1 MMKQREKYRVG
12 PKTTFLCFAL
22 IGLFLPLMA
31 PPVAAQ
37 TSQVSAE
44 DSQLVQKAFE
54 ALPESDR
61 KAIQDALMWLG
72 FYNTSISG
80 SFNRQ
85 TYAGLAA
92 YQKKLGGSPDK
103 ILAATFIEKLKRAGY
118 AARSAAG
125 FEIIRDE
132 RTGIEIG
139 LPLKVLPKQGSTSLG
154 GGRWQSSDD
163 KITLD
168 TRRLPGGA
176 AEFTALYEKS
186 ITPGPER
193 KVTYKFQKNNLFV
206 VSGETTNGVFY
217 IRYALGEDELRGFS
231 VGYDKGMKSSFDPMV
246 IAIANSF
253 NPFPSD
259 SQPVAEAQKSESVVS
274 PAPAMA
280 MPAAPAKTATGIRI
294 AQRNVV
300 TAGLSCDAPKING
313 RPAKMIKQANSLALW
328 DIVDD
333 GQTMSVLPV
342 QNEALA
348 EGADIVVISWDAT
361 SRAVGVIGGSVEK
374 EQGLSIALQSGGRGG
389 LVFDRYGAVIGLV
402 DQAIS
407 PVRSLGSTSMRA
419 SYSFVPIQNVVAFAG
434 TSNDFTGKADM
445 NGALSAG
452 TIAAAAAARV
462 VEVVCP

>member
-1 MMKQREKYRVG
+1 MKQRKKYHAAL
-12 PKTTFLCFAL
+12 KTSFLCLSLTA
-22 IGLFLPLMA
+22 LFLPFMA

-54 ALPESDR
+54 GLPESDR

-85 TYAGLAA
+85 TYAGLVA
-92 YQKKLGGSPDK
+92 YQKKVGGTPDK
-103 ILAATFIEKLKRAGY
+103 VLATTLIEKLKNAGR

-132 RTGIEIG
+132 KTGIEIG

-168 TRRLPGGA
+168 TRRIQGGA
-176 AEFTALYEKS
+176 AEFIALYEKA

-193 KVTYKFQKNNLFV
+193 KVTYKLQKNDLFV

-231 VGYDKGMKSSFDPMV
+231 VGYDKSMKSSFDPMV

-259 SQPVAEAQKSESVVS
+259 RKPEAIGQKNETVVS
-274 PAPAMA
+274 TAPVMMA
-280 MPAAPAKTATGIRI
+280 PTVSAKAATGIRI
-294 AQRNVV
+294 SQRNVV
-300 TAGLSCDAPKING
+300 TVGLACDMPKING
-313 RPAKMIKQANSLALW
+313 RPAKMVKQANSLALW

-333 GQTMSVLPV
+333 GQTMAVLPI

-348 EGADIVVISWDAT
+348 EGADVVVISWDAA
-361 SRAVGVIGGSVEK
+361 SRAVGVVTGSVES
-374 EQGLSIALQSGGRGG
+374 EQKLSIALQTGGRGG

-402 DQAIS
+402 DAAVT
-407 PVRSLGSTSMRA
+407 PVRALGGATMRA
-419 SYSFVPIQNVVAFAG
+419 NYSFVPVQNVLTFTGSAN
-434 TSNDFTGKADM
+434 SFTGKADRD
-445 NGALSAG
+445 GALSTGA
-452 TIAAAAAARV
+452 IAEIAMTRV